1 MTNLQTRTRTQK
13 YFPPPRKRPGPLAL
27 CGALVLSALAGGLLA
42 PPVAAQGALGGN
54 QNQGGESA
62 AANATPAAP
71 EVSFSRSSYS
81 MNEGQDATVTVKKTG
96 SGEAAVNYT
105 TADPASTTNNP
116 ATANTDYTPASGQL
130 TFDADET
137 EKTFTVSALTD
148 SDLTESSEGLIV
160 KLSLPDSS
168 DAPETELGSVRQA
181 AVVILNVVPAGSTTT
196 QSGGG
201 SSSALTAQ
209 QCLDAW
215 GDSQASNHCPTGANQ
230 FEMVV
235 TSDDQCK
242 VDTRCWDSN
251 GNASVPHTVTGS
263 LQDMRDLESCNGSLE
278 IGCIAAAQ
286 AAAAAAQAALPGQCR
301 DAWDESG
308 ASQQCGSS
316 YGDHS
321 VTASNQQCD
330 VSTSCGTPATALTYS
345 GSVAEVKQLNYCD
358 GTLYAGT
365 CEALALAQLASACNG
380 AWSDSSASGSCGTSD
395 NLGYHNVSP
404 ATPASD
410 GQCQIATWCFKPS
423 PWHPSLQD
431 VSHNQSFKGTP
442 TQVKTLSNCN
452 GTLTEGSC

>member
-1 MTNLQTRTRTQK
+1 MHDEPANPGNL
-13 YFPPPRKRPGPLAL
+13 PPPRKRPGPLAL

-42 PPVAAQGALGGN
+42 PPVAAQDALGGN

-81 MNEGQDATVTVKKTG
+81 MNEGQDTTVTVKKTG

-116 ATANTDYTPASGQL
+116 ATRNTDYTPASGQL
-130 TFDADET
+130 SFDADET

-148 SDLTESSEGLIV
+148 SDLTESSEALIV

-201 SSSALTAQ
+201 SSSALTVQ

-286 AAAAAAQAALPGQCR
+286 AAAAAWAAALPAKCK
-301 DAWDESG
+301 DAWDDSG

-321 VTASNQQCD
+321 VGASNQQCD

-365 CEALALAQLASACNG
+365 CEALALAQLTSACND
-380 AWSDSSASGSCGTSD
+380 AWSDSSASNSCGTSAD
-395 NLGYHNVSP
+395 LGYHNVSP

-410 GQCQIATWCFKPS
+410 GQCEVKTWC
-423 PWHPSLQD
+423 QGAA
-431 VSHNQSFKGTP
+431 NQYGFAPVHYNESFKGTP